1 MFKLVILLTKKNT
14 MPDGDFA
21 KYMLEVH
28 APIAKKMPGLRKYIV
43 SIVTKPPDRE
53 SEYHGIAE
61 LWFDDR
67 NSMKSAFSSQQGQIT
82 QKDTANF
89 ASKTVTLYL
98 DEHVI
103 L

>member
-1 MFKLVILLTKKNT
+1 MFKLVILLTKKAT
-14 MPDGDFA
+14 MTDGDFT
-21 KYMLEVH
+21 KYMLDVH
-28 APIAKKMPGLRKYIV
+28 AAIAKKMPGLRKYVV
-43 SIVTKPPDRE
+43 SIVAKPPDRE
-53 SEYHGIAE
+53 SEYQGIAE

-82 QKDTANF
+82 QKDITNF
-89 ASKTVTLYL
+89 ASKTVTLYS